1 MERREETETS
11 RREEATTTTAPT
23 GEVVATSLSTHHST
37 RNMTGMFRSL

>member
-1 MERREETETS
+1 MEKREETVTS
-11 RREEATTTTAPT
+11 RREESSTTTAPT